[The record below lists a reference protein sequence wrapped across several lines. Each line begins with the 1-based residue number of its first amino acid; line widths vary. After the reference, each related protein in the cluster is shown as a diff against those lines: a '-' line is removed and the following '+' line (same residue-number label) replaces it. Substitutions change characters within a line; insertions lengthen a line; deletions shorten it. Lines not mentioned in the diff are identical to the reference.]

1 MSDDS
6 FWSRMFVMGVLAGS
20 LYYCTREDEPA
31 PPEAAALA
39 MPSSMKV
46 VDDRPG
52 NKLAVMAN
60 PAALEGSWRTGW
72 DSNPR

>member
-39 MPSSMKV
+39 MPSSMTV
-46 VDDRPG
+46 FDDMPG
-52 NKLAVMAN
+52 NKLGVMAI
-60 PAALEGSWRTGW
+60 PAALEGAGGQGVRRLF
-72 DSNPR
+72 N